1 MPSLIV
7 LPKLFQSMK
16 NGTMAAWLVEP
27 GAFVEEGKPLC
38 DITTHKV
45 TLEVEAPVSG
55 YLRTT
60 FPVPGD
66 RVPVNAPIA
75 VITPTPDEAIAESM
89 LSTIP
94 EYGPAPRYEGC
105 KLPDYENLTITP
117 IGGMREIIADHMT
130 FAKDTIP
137 HFYLTTIVNMSGAM
151 ELRTE
156 LKKDKLRISYNDML
170 IKAVAV
176 ALDKYPRVAA
186 MYTTRGFIERNR
198 MNVGFAVVVGEDG
211 LVVPVIRDADKKT
224 LAEVSQEAK
233 DLATKARNKKLTP
246 EDYGDSVFTVSNLGS
261 YDVDQFTAIAIPG
274 ESGILAVGKVTEYP
288 VVVKGEIVIQPM
300 MKITLSSDHRVIDG
314 VLAAHFCSYVK
325 QLMETPQRLI

>member
-16 NGTMAAWLVEP
+16 NGTMAAWLIEP
-27 GAFVEEGKPLC
+27 GAFVEAGKPLC

-45 TLEVEAPVSG
+45 TLEVDATESG
-55 YLRTT
+55 YLRQV
-60 FPVPGD
+60 FCEPGE

-75 VITPTPDEAIAESM
+75 ILTETPDEEIPEQM
-89 LSTIP
+89 LASIP

-105 KLPDYENLTITP
+105 KLPDYENLNITP

-137 HFYLTTIVNMSGAM
+137 HFYLTTVVNMNSAM
-151 ELRTE
+151 ELRAAM
-156 LKKDKLRISYNDML
+156 KKDRLRISYNDML

-176 ALDKYPRVAA
+176 ALEKYPRVAA
-186 MYTTRGFIERNR
+186 MYTTRGFIERTH

-233 DLATKARNKKLTP
+233 DLAMRARNKKLTP

-261 YDVDQFTAIAIPG
+261 YDVEQFTAIAIPG
-274 ESGILAVGKVTEYP
+274 ESGILAVGKVTDMP
-288 VVVKGEIVIQPM
+288 VVVKGEIMIQPM

-314 VLAAHFCSYVK
+314 VLAAHFCSFVK
-325 QLMETPQRLI
+325 QLMETPERLM